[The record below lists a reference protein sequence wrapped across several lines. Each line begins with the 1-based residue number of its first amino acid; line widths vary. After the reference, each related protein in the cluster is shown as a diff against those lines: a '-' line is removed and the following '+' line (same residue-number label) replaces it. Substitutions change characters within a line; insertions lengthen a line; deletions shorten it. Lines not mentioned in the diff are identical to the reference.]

1 MSLRPMALSGVYR
14 LLEPGPVVMITTAQG
29 ARRNVM
35 TLSWQ
40 TMIDFEPPLVG
51 VVISNRDFTFG
62 LIEATRE
69 CVIAV
74 PTVELSRLVVAVGN
88 TSGRDIDKFT
98 RFGIETARASRV
110 RAPLLRHCHANF
122 ECKVIDVT
130 LAEKYNLFILEVI
143 KAWRNPAIRRPRTL
157 HHMGR
162 GLFMVAGE
170 QIKLPSRMK

>member
-1 MSLRPMALSGVYR
+1 MALGGAYR

-69 CVIAV
+69 CVIAL
-74 PTVELSRLVVAVGN
+74 PTVELAKLVVDVGN
-88 TSGRDIDKFT
+88 TSGRDIDKFAS
-98 RFGIETARASRV
+98 FGIATARASRV
-110 RAPLLRHCHANF
+110 RAPLLRDCQANF
-122 ECKVIDVT
+122 ECKVIDIT
-130 LAEKYNLFILEVI
+130 LVQKYNLFILEVV
-143 KAWRNPAIRRPRTL
+143 KAWRNSAFRQPRTI

-170 QIKLPSRMK
+170 RIKLPSKMK